1 MQIDKLR
8 GRMKEMH
15 VTQAEIAK
23 LLGIKECTVSQK
35 LNNRRKIKLCEAKK
49 FPSTSTYQIT
59 NLSLFF
65 ANKVA

>member
-35 LNNRRKIKLCEAKK
+35 LNNRRKIKLCEEKNCRV
-49 FPSTSTYQIT
+49 PRHTR
-59 NLSLFF
+59 
-65 ANKVA
+65 